1 MGCCASE
8 KKERNTHNPNVI
20 PETEFQAKLDAVF
33 RKYDRDRSGAL
44 DYNETCELLND
55 AFKGSNQKLSP
66 KDLQTFVK
74 ATDKNADGLIQKQE
88 LYDLYKRIAGQ

>member
-8 KKERNTHNPNVI
+8 KKERTPNMI
-20 PETEFQAKLDAVF
+20 DEKEFQEKLDAVF

-44 DYNETCELLND
+44 DYNETCELLAD
-55 AFKGSNQKLSP
+55 AFKGTNQKLSL

-74 ATDKNADGLIQKQE
+74 ATDKNADGKIQKHE
-88 LYDLYKRIAGQ
+88 LYDLYKRIAAQ